1 MYYVNISQRYE
12 LILTK
17 IHWQL
22 ENYVCLCLIFT
33 YANIV
38 HTVKMCYKI
47 KIDSG
52 DFGCCF
58 YGVLLRYLQ
67 LLFAIKPLLHADS
80 SAFRGK
86 ARLCCFATV
95 AVWEC

>member
-12 LILTK
+12 LILTN

-22 ENYVCLCLIFT
+22 EICVCLCLIFT

-38 HTVKMCYKI
+38 QTVKMCYKI
-47 KIDSG
+47 KIDYRDLKS
-52 DFGCCF
+52 CF
-58 YGVLLRYLQ
+58 CGVLLRYLQ
-67 LLFAIKPLLHADS
+67 LLLAIKPLLHADS

-86 ARLCCFATV
+86 ARLY
-95 AVWEC
+95 

>member
-22 ENYVCLCLIFT
+22 EICVCLCLIFT

-38 HTVKMCYKI
+38 QMVKMCYKI
-47 KIDSG
+47 KIDSR
-52 DFGCCF
+52 DSKK
-58 YGVLLRYLQ
+58 
-67 LLFAIKPLLHADS
+67 LFLWGFAVQTAPELNN
-80 SAFRGK
+80 SATF
-86 ARLCCFATV
+86 TV
-95 AVWEC
+95 Q

>member
-1 MYYVNISQRYE
+1 MYE
-12 LILTK
+12 LILTN

-38 HTVKMCYKI
+38 QAVKKCYKI

-52 DFGCCF
+52 DSKSCF
-58 YGVLLRYLQ
+58 YGVLLSKQHQCLT
-67 LLFAIKPLLHADS
+67 IVPLLQYNS
-80 SAFRGK
+80 GTIR
-86 ARLCCFATV
+86 V
-95 AVWEC
+95 